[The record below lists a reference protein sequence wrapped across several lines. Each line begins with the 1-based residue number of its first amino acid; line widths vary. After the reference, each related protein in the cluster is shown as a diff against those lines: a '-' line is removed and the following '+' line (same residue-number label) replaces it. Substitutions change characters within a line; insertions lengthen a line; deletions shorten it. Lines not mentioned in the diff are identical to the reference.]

1 MSKPTYYLGII
12 LGAILGNIIGELI
25 YTALTGG
32 AQ

>member
-12 LGAILGNIIGELI
+12 LGAILGNIIGQLI